1 MGQKERHPMPDVN
14 TRHCV
19 LIVDSIDCTDSVSRA
34 EVTSAESDSDFVSF
48 AQAAAG
54 GARDY
59 ALALTMKQNTSS
71 TTLWDLMWSQA
82 GEEVPVVVW
91 PNGKPVGDTPSPTQP
106 KFTGTVTVKDP
117 DGTVLGGEA
126 NASTTARQVSEV
138 EWLFTEKP
146 LRVTA

>member
-1 MGQKERHPMPDVN
+1 MPDVN

-19 LIVDSIDCTDSVSRA
+19 LEVDGIDCTDSVSRA

-59 ALALTMKQNTSS
+59 ALALTLKQNTSVS
-71 TTLWDLMWSQA
+71 TLWDIIWSQG
-82 GEEVPVVVW
+82 GEEVAVEVW
-91 PNGKPVGDTPSPTQP
+91 PNGMPVGGLATAAQP
-106 KFTGTVTVKDP
+106 KFNGNVTVKDP
-117 DGTVLGGEA
+117 DGVLLGGEA
-126 NASTTARQVSEV
+126 NASTTARQVTEV

-146 LRVTA
+146 VRDIGA